1 MLTTASRIF
10 KYGIANRKGTGI
22 SINYVSVLERQ
33 KETSGEQTET
43 GEKLY
48 VGLHEVTEK
57 EVLNPEEIKRV
68 ILATKPGFYRTVIQT
83 AIYTGARVSEI
94 LALRWDDVDLDN
106 STVYIRRSMS
116 TARVKGEAGQERVR
130 WFDPK
135 TTRGTRTI
143 PVDMDLTRSLN
154 HGKKSV
160 PRVGSIWYSQTSL
173 ANPSDRTG
181 IGRYGLTPAL
191 NQAGIDKKISMHSL
205 RHTYASVLI
214 HLGRKITQ
222 VSKYLGHKDVEVTM
236 RIYTHFINET
246 KKQDDMSDFGKLIEN
261 A

>member
-1 MLTTASRIF
+1 VLTTASRIF

-143 PVDMDLTRSLN
+143 PVDMDLTRSL
-154 HGKKSV
+154 KSWKEKCPKSRLDLV
-160 PRVGSIWYSQTSL
+160 FSNEFGEPLGPYRNRALWTYTGTEPSGDRQEDQHAFVEAYLCIGSYPPRQEDHASI
-173 ANPSDRTG
+173 
-181 IGRYGLTPAL
+181 
-191 NQAGIDKKISMHSL
+191 K
-205 RHTYASVLI
+205 
-214 HLGRKITQ
+214 
-222 VSKYLGHKDVEVTM
+222 VS
-236 RIYTHFINET
+236 R
-246 KKQDDMSDFGKLIEN
+246 